1 VSRIGPDPEDF
12 VVEEIPLYA
21 PCGEGEHTFVCVEKR
36 LLNTEDVVR
45 SLARASGASPRDVGH
60 AGRKDRVA
68 VARQWLSVP
77 GLDPA
82 RALGLAGP
90 GWRVLEAARHR
101 HRLRTAQLRGNR
113 FEIRVRDVPPERVA
127 AAPAV
132 LAELCA
138 RGLPNRFGAQR
149 FGRDGRNAARARELL
164 AGSDPGRDRRAARF
178 LLSALQAEVFNA
190 VLERRTLPLD
200 ELEEG
205 DLAMLHG
212 SGGVF
217 VVEDLA
223 REQPRASAFEVSA
236 TGPIFGTR
244 APEPRGAPLER
255 ERAVLAEL
263 AIPCGAELRP
273 PRGLRLRG
281 ARRPLRVRPEQASC
295 ESIGPNALLLRF
307 GLPAGSYATVL
318 IETLCGP
325 FSRPVSGDSAE
336 SVAYPDPRAGGD
348 S

>member
-1 VSRIGPDPEDF
+1 VSRIGPAPEDF
-12 VVEEIPLYA
+12 RVEEIPLYA

-36 LLNTEDVVR
+36 LLGTEEV
-45 SLARASGASPRDVGH
+45 ARALAAAAGTSARDVGY

-82 RALGLAGP
+82 RARDLGGP

-113 FEIRVRDVPPERVA
+113 FEIRVHDVPPERVA
-127 AAPAV
+127 EAPAA
-132 LAELCA
+132 LAELCR

-149 FGRDGRNAARARELL
+149 FGRGGRNAERARELL
-164 AGSDPGRDRRAARF
+164 AGREPGRDRRAARF

-190 VLERRTLPLD
+190 VLARRPLALD
-200 ELEEG
+200 ELEAGE
-205 DLAMLHG
+205 LAMVER

-217 VVEDLA
+217 LVEDPA
-223 REQPRASAFEVSA
+223 REQPRARAFEVSA

-244 APEPRGAPLER
+244 VPEPRGAPLER
-255 ERAVLAEL
+255 ERAVLEEL
-263 AIPCGAELRP
+263 GIPAGAALRP

-281 ARRPLRVRPEQASC
+281 GRRSVRVRPAEAGC
-295 ESIGPNALLLRF
+295 EVLGPGALRLRF
-307 GLPAGSYATVL
+307 TLPAGSYATVL
-318 IETLCGP
+318 VEALCGP
-325 FSRPVSGDSAE
+325 LAVVSDDSAGG
-336 SVAYPDPRAGGD
+336 VAYPGIDGGGAP
-348 S
+348 